1 MKHILKCEQDYFQ
14 ASWEGNKNF
23 ELRKN
28 DRGFQKG
35 DIIILKELE
44 RGKITKTGREIE
56 CLVTYV
62 LSHEALKEGWVC
74 LSTSRIEKSEGNK

>member
-1 MKHILKCEQDYFQ
+1 MKHILKCEQDYFE
-14 ASWEGNKNF
+14 AVWNREKTF
-23 ELRKN
+23 ELRRN

-35 DIIILKELE
+35 DTIILQELE

-62 LSHEALKEGWVC
+62 LSHEGLKEGWVC
-74 LSTSRIEKSEGNK
+74 IAISIFNKSIN